1 MEKKVELKEMAL
13 DLIEELRAM
22 IWAPQFSLH

>member
-13 DLIEELRAM
+13 DQIEELGAM
-22 IWAPQFSLH
+22 IWGPQFRLH

>member
-22 IWAPQFSLH
+22 IWGPQFRLH